1 MSYSATLI
9 IRTRSLKSDKEPL
22 SGEIVSLDKL
32 EEIAS
37 FQDKYEHVGQKH
49 KLIKKVK
56 IKMIQDKE
64 MMQD

>member
-1 MSYSATLI
+1 
-9 IRTRSLKSDKEPL
+9 TRSLKSDKEPL